1 MAEGKGNILIS
12 GIIVVLMIVYSLIP
26 LSFHSQMGQGE
37 PPGAM
42 APTGMFDPFI
52 LCCLLIPLAIG
63 TLFSLLLLR

>member
-1 MAEGKGNILIS
+1 
-12 GIIVVLMIVYSLIP
+12 MIVYSLIP
-26 LSFHSQMGQGE
+26 LSFLSQMGQGE

-63 TLFSLLLLR
+63 TLFSLFLLR